1 MEFQRGK
8 RLNVDGS
15 VEMDSFF
22 TLDWN
27 FECSSHIIWLHF
39 RCNTKIT
46 IISFLELIVKCMV
59 SSYLIESYSNR
70 TELCYFQINARNI
83 IFFMYHSF
91 ALQRNMR
98 KNMFRLQFLSTR
110 RLEFYISI
118 NNSHFIS
125 ILIIPPMKIC
135 NRIPRCFHSEWNSIS
150 PKNTITIFL
159 PLHSVTMKSFPPFR
173 ISIFSDGNTRAQAS
187 YRYCG
192 NFSSAN
198 TP

>member
-1 MEFQRGK
+1 MEFHRGK

-83 IFFMYHSF
+83 IFFYVSF
-91 ALQRNMR
+91 IRFVE
-98 KNMFRLQFLSTR
+98 KH
-110 RLEFYISI
+110 EK
-118 NNSHFIS
+118 
-125 ILIIPPMKIC
+125 KIC
-135 NRIPRCFHSEWNSIS
+135 
-150 PKNTITIFL
+150 L
-159 PLHSVTMKSFPPFR
+159 
-173 ISIFSDGNTRAQAS
+173 D
-187 YRYCG
+187 Y
-192 NFSSAN
+192 NFSQLDDWSFIYL
-198 TP
+198 